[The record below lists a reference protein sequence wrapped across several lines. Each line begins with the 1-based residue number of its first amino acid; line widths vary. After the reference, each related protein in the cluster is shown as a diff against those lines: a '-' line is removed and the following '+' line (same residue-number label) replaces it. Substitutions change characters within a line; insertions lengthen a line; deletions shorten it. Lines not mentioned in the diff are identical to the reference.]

1 MKQNNLWIIFLSL
14 GITLSVQGQQ
24 KQSSMVDN
32 TLLENIPE
40 MIISL
45 EKEALASTDP
55 MAFVE
60 LSDTDVIYFDPS
72 LEKKIEGLDQLRTH
86 YEHMSN
92 PDPVDRSEMIRP
104 VVHVT
109 QNIAVLTFNLDCHAG
124 DKVIKWNCTEVYRR
138 NPANEWKIIQTHWSY
153 VKPLE

>member
-1 MKQNNLWIIFLSL
+1 MRQYKSWIAALIL
-14 GITLSVQGQQ
+14 GSTLSTNAQQ
-24 KQSSMVDN
+24 KNMEN
-32 TLLENIPE
+32 KTLNENIPE

-72 LEKKIEGLDQLRTH
+72 LETKIEGLELPPADH
-86 YEHMSN
+86 F
-92 PDPVDRSEMIRP
+92 DMIRP
-104 VVHVT
+104 IVQVT
-109 QNIAVLTFNLDCHAG
+109 QNIAVLTFNLDCYLS

-138 NPANEWKIIQTHWSY
+138 NPDNQWKIIQTHWSY
-153 VKPLE
+153 VKPID

>member
-1 MKQNNLWIIFLSL
+1 MRQYKSWIAAPIL
-14 GITLSVQGQQ
+14 GSTLSTNAQQ
-24 KQSSMVDN
+24 KNMEN
-32 TLLENIPE
+32 KTLNENIPE

-72 LEKKIEGLDQLRTH
+72 LETKIEGLEQLRT
-86 YEHMSN
+86 YYKGMQL
-92 PDPVDRSEMIRP
+92 RP
-104 VVHVT
+104 IVQVT
-109 QNIAVLTFNLDCHAG
+109 QNIAVLTFNLDCYLS

-138 NPANEWKIIQTHWSY
+138 NPDNQWKIIQTHWSY
-153 VKPLE
+153 VKPID

>member
-1 MKQNNLWIIFLSL
+1 MRQYKSWIAALIL
-14 GITLSVQGQQ
+14 GSTLSVNAQQ
-24 KQSSMVDN
+24 KNMEN
-32 TLLENIPE
+32 KTLNENIPE

-72 LEKKIEGLDQLRTH
+72 LETKIEGLEQLRT
-86 YEHMSN
+86 YYKGMQL
-92 PDPVDRSEMIRP
+92 PPIVQ
-104 VVHVT
+104 VT
-109 QNIAVLTFNLDCHAG
+109 QNIAVLTFNLDSYLS

-138 NPANEWKIIQTHWSY
+138 NPDNQWKIIQTHWSY
-153 VKPLE
+153 VKPLD